1 MKSRDV
7 LDVPGLERLVER
19 LITGGV
25 SAIFVLGTTGEGP
38 ALSNRLQREMVERT
52 CKFAN
57 GRVPVLVGITD
68 PAFVEAIDLAN
79 FAAKAGA
86 DAVVSAGPFYFPVS
100 QADLERYVHAL
111 LAESSLPL
119 MLYNMPGLTKV
130 TFAVET
136 VRRLMQSKKVIG
148 IKDSS
153 GDMAYVQQILR
164 VARRRKD
171 FTVLI
176 GPETLTAEAVLMGA
190 HGGVSGGAMLDPQL
204 YTDLCAA
211 ALAKDYHHTLI
222 LHQKVMELTTRIYHQ
237 GFYSM
242 PINRNIK
249 CALSLMGICD
259 DFVCEPFLRCDTK
272 ERKVLEKELLSL
284 GLLRRKRR

>member
-38 ALSNRLQREMVERT
+38 ALSNRLKREMVERT
-52 CKFAN
+52 CRFAK

-68 PAFVEAIDLAN
+68 PAFVEAVDLAK
-79 FAAKAGA
+79 FAADTGA
-86 DAVVSAGPFYFPVS
+86 DAVVSAGPFYFPVN
-100 QADLERYVHAL
+100 QPELERYVNEL
-111 LAESSLPL
+111 LVESPLPL

-130 TFAVET
+130 TFGVDT

-164 VARRRKD
+164 LAKKRKD

-211 ALAKDYHHTLI
+211 ALAKDYHHTVT
-222 LHQKVMELTTRIYHQ
+222 LHQKVMDLTTRIYHQ

-259 DFVCEPFLRCDTK
+259 DFVCEPFQRCDK
-272 ERKVLEKELLSL
+272 SERKVLEKELSEL
-284 GLLRRKRR
+284 GLLRRKKR